1 MRRLSSLLVLAAIA
15 CSDSDPSSDTAADL
29 APETASDVLPDAAPD
44 VASDTALDITPD
56 SPDDTAP
63 DVAIYPH
70 ALTPTPLVSTPF
82 DTLAPLRVQ
91 PALAIGADHRLAMA
105 WTGRDGDSLGIILA
119 LARLDGA
126 TADTVS
132 PFIANTTATGTRNEP
147 SLCALAGGGY
157 ALAWSVD
164 LGNGGDNLQVAWR
177 RFAPDLTP
185 LDPADRIVVTD
196 RPGNHWLAE
205 LACDPRGGFVLA
217 GVRPGPP
224 DSGFSAF
231 FVRIAPDGTQG
242 PAVSALP
249 DPPGD
254 PIGSSAFLPQ
264 LAVDPTGQ
272 VVLAWEQVGACASP
286 PCADDTGLAF
296 RRFPAAGSPSD
307 LVYFRG
313 ASGRDASG
321 SVVAVD
327 PAGDALLGG
336 ILDNRLAF
344 FLDSDGLAPLTLP
357 GSATVTTSSAAVAT
371 GPNRFAVAYFAGTG
385 SDVAVLYQRLDGTSF
400 SPSSATLATGS
411 FPLAY
416 RPALA
421 ARDDLR
427 VVAWTESLGQGSF
440 TVRMAAFTD

>member
-1 MRRLSSLLVLAAIA
+1 MRRLTSLLVLAAVA
-15 CSDSDPSSDTAADL
+15 CNNADASPDATSDAASDTTSDVTPDTTPD
-29 APETASDVLPDAAPD
+29 APETALDVAPD
-44 VASDTALDITPD
+44 TTNDAV
-56 SPDDTAP
+56 P
-63 DVAIYPH
+63 DVVTYPH
-70 ALTPTPLVSTPF
+70 TLTPSPLLTTPF

-91 PALAIGADHRLAMA
+91 PTLAIGADQRLAMA
-105 WTGRDGDSLGIILA
+105 WTGRDGDSLGIVLA

-126 TADTVS
+126 TADTVT
-132 PFIANTTATGTRNEP
+132 PFIANTTADGARNEP

-164 LGNGGDNLQVAWR
+164 LGNGADNLQVAWR

-185 LDPADRIVVTD
+185 LDPTDRIVVTD

-231 FVRIAPDGTQG
+231 FVRIASDGTQG

-254 PIGSSAFLPQ
+254 PTGSSAFLPQ

-286 PCADDTGLAF
+286 PCTDDTGLAF
-296 RRFPAAGSPSD
+296 RRFPAAGSPSN
-307 LVYFRG
+307 LIYYRG
-313 ASGRDASG
+313 ATGRDASG

-327 PAGDALLGG
+327 PDGNALLGG

-344 FLDSDGLAPLTLP
+344 FLDSDALTPLTLP
-357 GSATVTTSSAAVAT
+357 GSATVTTSSAAVST
-371 GPNRFAVAYFAGTG
+371 GPGRFAVAYFAGTG
-385 SDVAVLYQRLDGTSF
+385 SNVAVLYQRLDGTSF
-400 SPSSATLATGS
+400 SPTPSTLATGS

-440 TVRMAAFTD
+440 TVRLAAFTD

>member
-1 MRRLSSLLVLAAIA
+1 MRRLSSLLVLAAVA
-15 CSDSDPSSDTAADL
+15 CDDADPSPHTTSDL
-29 APETASDVLPDAAPD
+29 APD
-44 VASDTALDITPD
+44 VASDTAPDTPDTPDTALDIAPD
-56 SPDDTAP
+56 STNDAVP
-63 DVAIYPH
+63 DVGIYPH
-70 ALTPTPLVSTPF
+70 TLTPTPLLSTPF

-91 PALAIGADHRLAMA
+91 PALAIGADQRLAMA

-126 TADTVS
+126 TAGTVP
-132 PFIANTTATGTRNEP
+132 PFIANTTVDGARNEP
-147 SLCALAGGGY
+147 SLCALADGGY

-164 LGNGGDNLQVAWR
+164 LGNGADNLQVAWR

-217 GVRPGPP
+217 GVRPGRPS
-224 DSGFSAF
+224 SGFSAF
-231 FVRIAPDGTQG
+231 FVRIASDGTQG

-249 DPPGD
+249 GPPGD
-254 PIGSSAFLPQ
+254 PTGASAFLPQ

-286 PCADDTGLAF
+286 PCATDTGLVF
-296 RRFPAAGSPSD
+296 RRFPAAGSPTD
-307 LVYFRG
+307 PVYFRG

-327 PAGDALLGG
+327 PAGVALLGG

-344 FLDSDGLAPLTLP
+344 FLDSDALTPLTLP
-357 GSATVTTSSAAVAT
+357 GGAAVTTSSAAVAT
-371 GPNRFAVAYFAGTG
+371 GPNRFAVVYFAGTG
-385 SDVAVLYQRLDGTSF
+385 SNVAVTFQRLDATSF
-400 SPSSATLATGS
+400 SSAPSTLATGS

-416 RPALA
+416 RPALT

-427 VVAWTESLGQGSF
+427 VVAWTESLGQGNF
-440 TVRMAAFTD
+440 TIRLAAFTD